1 MTKNTIISKII
12 GLILLISVFSAHMA
26 SALYVPQLNPK
37 ASDSKEKEKT
47 PSVFQQISHETVVPS
62 YDFYFGEFHLVF
74 VESCI
79 FGYEENTHLAK
90 PDYAYHSNSYFEKLF
105 EHHIAINAP

>member
-1 MTKNTIISKII
+1 MRKNTIISKII
-12 GLILLISVFSAHMA
+12 GLVMLISVFSAHIA
-26 SALYVPQLNPK
+26 SASYVPQLDSK
-37 ASDSKEKEKT
+37 TSDSEKKDKT

-74 VESCI
+74 VENCL
-79 FGYEENTHLAK
+79 FGYEENTPLAK